1 MKDNIKHYTTR
12 KLNHVKSFISPFPYT
27 RQMINGRYIFIHVP
41 KTAGTSVLSVLGAPL
56 ERRHINW
63 RIYQQANRFYFD
75 EFYKFSI
82 VRHPL
87 NRIISSYNY
96 IRDGGNGLANDLNLS
111 EYINKIAPNFDI
123 FVREYLSHSNI
134 LLHNLF
140 RPQAFYLCDYRGKVM
155 VDQVCKLENIDSDFI
170 VLQKNLGIQGVKL
183 PLINRS
189 NSSGSKVN
197 FSLET
202 VKLIHELYKID
213 YEVFDYDI
221 YEK

>member
-1 MKDNIKHYTTR
+1 
-12 KLNHVKSFISPFPYT
+12 
-27 RQMINGRYIFIHVP
+27 
-41 KTAGTSVLSVLGAPL
+41 
-56 ERRHINW
+56 
-63 RIYQQANRFYFD
+63 
-75 EFYKFSI
+75 
-82 VRHPL
+82 
-87 NRIISSYNY
+87 
-96 IRDGGNGLANDLNLS
+96 
-111 EYINKIAPNFDI
+111 
-123 FVREYLSHSNI
+123 
-134 LLHNLF
+134 
-140 RPQAFYLCDYRGKVM
+140 M